1 MNQTFNR
8 MTINANN
15 VVTKKLSIKG
25 KYEEFNDFYGENK
38 IVIYKNILKLFTNF
52 KKQDK
57 DELLLIIS
65 AKIKGIDW
73 ETELKFGRKETIVLV
88 RDIMPYFEEIEDY
101 ETCGQI
107 CDLYKKI
114 QLV

>member
-1 MNQTFNR
+1 
-8 MTINANN
+8 MTINPNTVA
-15 VVTKKLSIKG
+15 TKKLSIKG
-25 KYEEFNDFYGENK
+25 KYEGFNDFYNVNK
-38 IVIYKNILKLFTNF
+38 VVIYKNILKLFTNF

-57 DELLLIIS
+57 DELILIIS
-65 AKIKGIDW
+65 AKIKGLDW